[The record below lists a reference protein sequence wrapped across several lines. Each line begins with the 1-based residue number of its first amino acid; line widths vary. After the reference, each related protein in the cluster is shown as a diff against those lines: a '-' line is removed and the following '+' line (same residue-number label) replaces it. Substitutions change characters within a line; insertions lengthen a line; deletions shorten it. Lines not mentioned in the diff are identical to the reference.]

1 MDVEKYTSSKTYEF
15 FEWTFKLI
23 IWNLLTLFITCAVA
37 AIPFLGFYLLKE
49 GIIASICSVLTIVFA
64 IFAFIPCYVTIFS
77 CIKIYKEDGFAETF
91 VLYFDRLW
99 DNLKTLYKLDL
110 IVIGVVTLFVFAIYM
125 YYAILSQNP
134 EYNFFVMVYSTG
146 YYFLMICLII
156 ILLCLLNLPM
166 VVGHF
171 RMNTKSLMRFTF
183 KITFKKIFSTAM
195 YLLIIGVPILVVLF
209 MNVLIPIWLLFGFSL
224 PLYFMYYIARKDYW
238 KYLKDI
244 NEIYKDEEN

>member
-1 MDVEKYTSSKTYEF
+1 MENKDYISTALDFFKTRITRISVEFRDDFKKALDVAYEKWFELLSLFPTFYYRKTSK
-15 FEWTFKLI
+15 
-23 IWNLLTLFITCAVA
+23 
-37 AIPFLGFYLLKE
+37 
-49 GIIASICSVLTIVFA
+49 
-64 IFAFIPCYVTIFS
+64 
-77 CIKIYKEDGFAETF
+77 
-91 VLYFDRLW
+91 
-99 DNLKTLYKLDL
+99 NLKTLYKLDL
-110 IVIGVVTLFVFAIYM
+110 IVIGVITLFVFAIYM

-134 EYNFFVMVYSTG
+134 EYNFFVMIYSTG

-156 ILLCLLNLPM
+156 IFLCLLNLPM

-183 KITFKKIFSTAM
+183 KITFKKIFSTAL
-195 YLLIIGVPILVVLF
+195 YLLIVGLPILVVLF
-209 MNVLIPIWLLFGFSL
+209 MNVLIPIWLLLGFSL

>member
-1 MDVEKYTSSKTYEF
+1 MFLNYP
-15 FEWTFKLI
+15 I
-23 IWNLLTLFITCAVA
+23 ICQNI
-37 AIPFLGFYLLKE
+37 
-49 GIIASICSVLTIVFA
+49 
-64 IFAFIPCYVTIFS
+64 
-77 CIKIYKEDGFAETF
+77 
-91 VLYFDRLW
+91 
-99 DNLKTLYKLDL
+99 KTLYKLDL
-110 IVIGVVTLFVFAIYM
+110 IVIGVITLFVFAIYM

-134 EYNFFVMVYSTG
+134 EYNFFVMIYSTG

-156 ILLCLLNLPM
+156 IFLCLLNLPM

-195 YLLIIGVPILVVLF
+195 YLLIVGLPILVVLF
-209 MNVLIPIWLLFGFSL
+209 MNVLIPIWLLLGFSL